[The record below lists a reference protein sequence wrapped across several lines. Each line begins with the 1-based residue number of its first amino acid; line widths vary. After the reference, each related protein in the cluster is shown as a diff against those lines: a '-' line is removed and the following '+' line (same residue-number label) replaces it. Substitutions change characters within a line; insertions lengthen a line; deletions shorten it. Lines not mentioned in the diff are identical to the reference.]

1 VAEIIY
7 GIRPVVEAL
16 KGRRRRVI
24 EVLDSTGSV
33 RFLGGRRR
41 GRQERSPAT
50 GSTSWRGE
58 GSTRASW
65 RGWRPIRI
73 PSLEEI
79 LAVPE
84 PLVLVLDGVTDPRNL
99 GAVLRAADGAGASGV
114 VIPKDKAV
122 GVTAA
127 AVKAS
132 AGASEHVR
140 VARVTNL
147 RRAVDA
153 LKAANVWVYAAE
165 AGGTDY
171 AKMDLAGPVAF
182 VLGSEGRGVR
192 RLVRE
197 ACDGTVSVP
206 MLGAVSSLN
215 VSVAAAVWRTRPA
228 GRGGRGVLVP
238 DPGRLQRHRRPRPL
252 QGRGRLRRRP
262 RPPHN
267 RRPQGRGLDG
277 PHHHRRLRRPPRP
290 RPRAGR
296 SPGPAAPSASSTAPP
311 ASPPTTR

>member
-7 GIRPVVEAL
+7 GVRPVVEAL
-16 KGRRRRVI
+16 KGRRRRVS
-24 EVLDSTGSV
+24 EVLDASNNAEV
-33 RFLGGRRR
+33 RAVVGRVPVKNVSRDRVDELARGGVHQGVVARVESYPYS
-41 GRQERSPAT
+41 G
-50 GSTSWRGE
+50 
-58 GSTRASW
+58 
-65 RGWRPIRI
+65 
-73 PSLEEI
+73 LEEV
-79 LAVPE
+79 LAVSR

-114 VIPKDKAV
+114 VIPKDKAA

-153 LKAANVWVYAAE
+153 MKSANVWVYAAE

-171 AKMDLAGPVAF
+171 GKLDLAGPTAF

-206 MLGAVSSLN
+206 MLGGASSLN
-215 VSVAAAVWRTRPA
+215 VSVAAAVLAYEARRQ
-228 GRGGRGVLVP
+228 RG
-238 DPGRLQRHRRPRPL
+238 
-252 QGRGRLRRRP
+252 
-262 RPPHN
+262 
-267 RRPQGRGLDG
+267 
-277 PHHHRRLRRPPRP
+277 
-290 RPRAGR
+290 
-296 SPGPAAPSASSTAPP
+296 
-311 ASPPTTR
+311 

>member
-1 VAEIIY
+1 MAEVIY
-7 GIRPVVEAL
+7 GVRPVVEAL
-16 KGRRRRVI
+16 RSRRRRVI
-24 EVLDSTGSV
+24 EVLD
-33 RFLGGRRR
+33 
-41 GRQERSPAT
+41 AT
-50 GSTSWRGE
+50 GNAEIRAAAGGVAVEKVSRDRVDELARGGVHQGVVARVE
-58 GSTRASW
+58 AYPYSG
-65 RGWRPIRI
+65 
-73 PSLEEI
+73 LEEI

-147 RRAVDA
+147 RRAVE
-153 LKAANVWVYAAE
+153 KMKGANVWVYAAE
-165 AGGTDY
+165 AGGTPY
-171 AKMDLAGPVAF
+171 AKLDLAGPLAL

-197 ACDGTVSVP
+197 ACDGGVSIP

-215 VSVAAAVWRTRPA
+215 VSVAAAVLLYEA
-228 GRGGRGVLVP
+228 
-238 DPGRLQRHRRPRPL
+238 
-252 QGRGRLRRRP
+252 RGR
-262 RPPHN
+262 
-267 RRPQGRGLDG
+267 RG
-277 PHHHRRLRRPPRP
+277 
-290 RPRAGR
+290 
-296 SPGPAAPSASSTAPP
+296 
-311 ASPPTTR
+311 

>member
-7 GIRPVVEAL
+7 GVRPVVEAL

-24 EVLDSTGSV
+24 EVLDSTGSREV
-33 RFLGGRRR
+33 SVAAGGVAVKKVSRDRVDELAR
-41 GRQERSPAT
+41 GGVHQGVVARVEAYPHS
-50 GSTSWRGE
+50 
-58 GSTRASW
+58 
-65 RGWRPIRI
+65 
-73 PSLEEI
+73 SLEEI

-84 PLVLVLDGVTDPRNL
+84 PLILVLDGVTDPRNL
-99 GAVLRAADGAGASGV
+99 GAVLRAADGTGASGV

-147 RRAVDA
+147 KRAVDA

-215 VSVAAAVWRTRPA
+215 VSVAAAVLAYEARRQ
-228 GRGGRGVLVP
+228 RG
-238 DPGRLQRHRRPRPL
+238 
-252 QGRGRLRRRP
+252 
-262 RPPHN
+262 
-267 RRPQGRGLDG
+267 
-277 PHHHRRLRRPPRP
+277 
-290 RPRAGR
+290 
-296 SPGPAAPSASSTAPP
+296 
-311 ASPPTTR
+311 